1 MPTSAARS
9 RLYFLQGFPWAIFR
23 EGHKVR
29 CPLDGSTWT
38 ALSGCLAG
46 LPGMSWGQA
55 VAQQSSGPPP
65 GARAS
70 TVTLLVEEQPGCFP
84 GCGPPRPGLSREP
97 RRARPEAERAF
108 PLSGRGSVLVAA
120 WPAVWAVCSWGWLC
134 SRIHPAHPHPDGSRA
149 AVIWSLCCPRAT

>member
-29 CPLDGSTWT
+29 HQLDGSTWT

-70 TVTLLVEEQPGCFP
+70 TVTLLVEEQPEGGLLP
-84 GCGPPRPGLSREP
+84 GLRATTARAEQGAATCPPRGRAGFPSVRKGFCAGGCVARGVGRVLLGLALLADPSRP
-97 RRARPEAERAF
+97 
-108 PLSGRGSVLVAA
+108 
-120 WPAVWAVCSWGWLC
+120 PA
-134 SRIHPAHPHPDGSRA
+134 P
-149 AVIWSLCCPRAT
+149 